1 MTDLKPSLNRKQPN
15 LFTFIE
21 DVPSGVGTY
30 FGRTYILSG
39 EHVSKVRYL
48 DYVKVDG
55 KILKFKRSGITDGYY
70 GTFFYVAFEEQ
81 I

>member
-1 MTDLKPSLNRKQPN
+1 MDLKPSLNRKQPN

-39 EHVSKVRYL
+39 EHASKVRYL
-48 DYVKVDG
+48 DYSELPMPKG
-55 KILKFKRSGITDGYY
+55 KGFLDR
-70 GTFFYVAFEEQ
+70 
-81 I
+81 